1 MSYTFSKKRIRIRK
15 SSDAAA
21 MDEVLRKLRSFL
33 DTKEP
38 ELVKILVNFWNNQG
52 KAITYKEIREALL
65 AGRISPELLEEWMQ
79 DYNRFVVQHLQ
90 PKWREAIEAGAADLA
105 AKYPDWYFNPMSD
118 GIKQWTEQRAAE
130 FVTSV
135 TDTQIEGIRA
145 VVQNSAALNN
155 LNVDQLARVIRPM
168 VGLYKEQAE
177 ANLRYYTNLV
187 ENGMKEKKARDLAL
201 RYAGRQHRYRAMM
214 IARQELAMAYNTGA
228 HHAVKQA
235 QEAGYMGK
243 TVKVSCCADDERV
256 CPICGKG
263 GLDGAIV
270 GVDEEFDIPNRGN
283 YKFTKL
289 HPPYHIKCRCGVLY
303 KEIEP
308 PSRK

>member
-38 ELVKILVNFWNNQG
+38 ELIKVLVNFWNNQG

-90 PKWREAIEAGAADLA
+90 PAWREAIEAGAADLA

-135 TDTQIEGIRA
+135 TDTQIQGIRA

-235 QEAGYMGK
+235 QEAGYMGRV
-243 TVKVSCCADDERV
+243 VKVFCTAEDERT
-256 CPICGKG
+256 CPTCSALEGK
-263 GLDGAIV
+263 IV
-270 GVDEEFDIPNRGN
+270 GMEEGFEVVNRGQ
-283 YKFTKL
+283 YKFTD
-289 HPPYHIKCRCGVLY
+289 
-303 KEIEP
+303 
-308 PSRK
+308 